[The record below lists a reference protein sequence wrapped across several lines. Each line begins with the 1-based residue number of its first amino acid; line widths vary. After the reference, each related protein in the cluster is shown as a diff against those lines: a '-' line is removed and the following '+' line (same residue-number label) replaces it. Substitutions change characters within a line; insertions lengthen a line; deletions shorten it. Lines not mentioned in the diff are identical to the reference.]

1 MKNANEEIKKVNG
14 AQELDDDMLDG
25 VSGGLVQLINP
36 SSNRGHECQDCDVV
50 FKNGKCCPGCGSRV
64 MYCYGGSG
72 QYIFVR
78 CNYCGYDIGRRIDIT
93 SIIWNPSAEY
103 YNK

>member
-1 MKNANEEIKKVNG
+1 MKSTNEETEKVNG

-36 SSNRGHECQDCDVV
+36 SSNRGHECQDRDVV

-78 CNYCGYDIGRRIDIT
+78 CNYCGYDLGSGIYIT
-93 SIIWNPSAEY
+93 DIIWNPSAEY